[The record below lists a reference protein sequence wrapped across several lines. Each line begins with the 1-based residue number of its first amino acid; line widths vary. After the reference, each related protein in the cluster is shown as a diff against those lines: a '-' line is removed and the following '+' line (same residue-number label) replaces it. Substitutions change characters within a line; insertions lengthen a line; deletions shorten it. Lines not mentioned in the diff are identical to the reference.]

1 MLVFH
6 SSVWRLFCALIVND
20 IGPTREEPSDLP
32 IGGTPEGSLQEP
44 AVRRGRAI
52 SYWVL
57 AVSIS
62 AIIASAIQILTA
74 TRDSGYFI
82 PVFVT
87 VLCAA
92 AAFIDAATRRIP
104 NALTY
109 PAILFGLAVNVAI
122 APLLAV
128 TGPEYA
134 AVWINAPGWRD
145 AVYGLALAS
154 IIGIPSFIL
163 RGLGGGD
170 VKLLGAVAV
179 LVGFETFLG
188 VFLNTLLFA
197 AAIGLVNWAL
207 RGELV
212 ARAQILAGNLIAVV
226 VTRSSL
232 ERVYPFKKTEAP
244 FGVAL
249 LLGLISEHFFAVH
262 ELLLAVSL

>member
-1 MLVFH
+1 MH
-6 SSVWRLFCALIVND
+6 TDSVEVSAPPAPELTVQQAPPDMWRVASC
-20 IGPTREEPSDLP
+20 
-32 IGGTPEGSLQEP
+32 
-44 AVRRGRAI
+44 
-52 SYWVL
+52 WVL
-57 AVSIS
+57 AIS
-62 AIIASAIQILTA
+62 LSAVIASAIQILSA

-87 VLCAA
+87 VICAV

-104 NALTY
+104 NVLTY
-109 PAILFGLAVNVAI
+109 PAILFGFAI
-122 APLLAV
+122 NIFLVPLLTA
-128 TGPEYA
+128 TGPEYV
-134 AVWINAPGWRD
+134 AVWINSPGWRD
-145 AVYGLALAS
+145 AMYGFALAA

-179 LVGFETFLG
+179 LVGFQTFLG

-207 RGELV
+207 KGELV

-226 VTRSSL
+226 VARSSL

-249 LLGLISEHFFAVH
+249 LLGLVSEHFFAVH
-262 ELLLAVSL
+262 KVLLAVSL

>member
-1 MLVFH
+1 MVTDPEPKQTESLEAPPPPA
-6 SSVWRLFCALIVND
+6 S
-20 IGPTREEPSDLP
+20 EPSVQP
-32 IGGTPEGSLQEP
+32 SPPNT
-44 AVRRGRAI
+44 GRVV

-57 AVSIS
+57 ALCIS
-62 AIIASAIQILTA
+62 AVIASAIQILTA

-87 VLCAA
+87 VICAA

-104 NALTY
+104 NVLTY
-109 PAILFGLAVNVAI
+109 PAILFGFAINVFLV
-122 APLLAV
+122 PLLTT

-134 AVWINAPGWRD
+134 TVWINSPGWRD
-145 AVYGLALAS
+145 AVYGFALAAM
-154 IIGIPSFIL
+154 IGIPSFIL

-179 LVGFETFLG
+179 LIGFETFLG

-207 RGELV
+207 KGELV

-249 LLGLISEHFFAVH
+249 LLGLVSEHFFAVH
-262 ELLLAVSL
+262 KVLLAVNL